1 MHIMPILSTLRR
13 HRTAAALIILEIALT
28 CAIVCNAVFVIGE
41 RLSRMNRPSGV
52 VEDEVV
58 QIRVAGIGKDSNPEA
73 LTNEDLAALSAVPGI
88 KSVATSNQVPFGN
101 SSWNS
106 DVTLSPDQVIKSLST
121 STYFGTEDLLETLGV
136 RLIAGRDFTPDEYI
150 DWDDA
155 QKPEAKVSS
164 IIITRDMGEKLWPG
178 QNALGQTMY
187 TGDDPLRVVG
197 VVEQLVRPNEFHGPT
212 AYGYSSFMP
221 IRMPYNYGSYVL
233 RVDPERRDEAV
244 TAAVAALEKNSRSRL
259 IMDKKSLLELRGE
272 YYRQDR
278 SMAWMLVAVC
288 AALLIITALGIIGLA
303 SFWVQQRTR
312 QIGIRR
318 AVGASR
324 RQILRYFQTENFLL
338 ATVGIVLGM
347 ALAYGINL
355 WLMERYALPRLP
367 AGFLPFGALT
377 LWLLGQIAVLG
388 PALRAAAVPPAVATR
403 TV

>member
-41 RLSRMNRPSGV
+41 RLTRMNRPSGV
-52 VEDEVV
+52 AEEELV
-58 QIRVAGIGKDSNPEA
+58 QIRVAGIGKDANPEA
-73 LTNEDLAALSAVPGI
+73 LTAEDLAALSAVPGV
-88 KSVATSNQVPFGN
+88 KSVATSTQVPFGT

-106 DVTLSPDQVIKSLST
+106 DVTLSEDQVIASLSS

-136 RLIAGRDFTPDEYI
+136 RLIAGRDFTPGEYV

-155 QKPEAKVSS
+155 QKPETKISS
-164 IIITRDMGEKLWPG
+164 IIITRAMGEKLWPDK
-178 QNALGQTMY
+178 NALGQTLYM
-187 TGDDPLRVVG
+187 GDDPLRVVG
-197 VVEQLVRPNEFHGPT
+197 IVDRLARPNEFHGPT
-212 AYGYSSFMP
+212 QYDYSSFMP
-221 IRMPYNYGSYVL
+221 IRMPYTAGRYVL

-244 TAAVAALEKNSRSRL
+244 AGAVAALEKNSRSRL
-259 IMDKKSLLELRGE
+259 IMDKKSLVELRAE

-338 ATVGIVLGM
+338 ASVGIFLGM

-367 AGFLPFGALT
+367 AGFLPFGAIT